1 MIRERSRPADL
12 LVYHGVPPEIRLY
25 RQHLVDTIDRPGT
38 PGDSVG
44 QPVRRKEDLRLVT
57 GRGQFSDDFSLEG
70 QTYAVMVRSPHPH
83 ARIRAIDAR
92 RAAAQPGVLGVFT
105 GADCAADGLGAIPH
119 SPVPSTRHDM
129 KLHGRDGTPVFIG
142 PHLLLPADRAR
153 HVGEA
158 VAMVVADTPG
168 RAMDAA
174 EAVEVDYESLPWIS
188 QWHQALEPGAPVVW
202 DEAPDNTPV
211 DTWFGD
217 KTGTEAA
224 FAGADHVVRLDLHI
238 DRVTA
243 VAMEP
248 RAALGSFDAATGR
261 YTLYAGSGGAVRQKR
276 ELASV
281 LGTDPDNVRVLSFDV
296 GGNFGS
302 RNRAFVEFGLV
313 LWASRKI
320 GRPVKFT
327 ATRSESFL
335 SDYQGRDLATT
346 VELALRA
353 DGRFL
358 ALRASNVSNLGARCV
373 SLSPLSKGSGLV
385 TGSYDIPV
393 ASLRSRAVF
402 TNTMPTQAYRSS
414 GRPEVTYAIERLVDQ
429 AAAQLGF
436 DRVELRRMNLVRDA
450 AFPYRN
456 GTGAVYDSGE
466 YTGNLD
472 RALALADWDGFAAR
486 RSAAEARGKLL
497 GRGLAH
503 YVESSIGSPLERVE
517 LRVDQAGAVRLVIGT
532 QPTGQGHET
541 SFAQEAAAQL
551 GIAMSAID
559 VVTAD
564 TDIVKAGGGSH
575 SGRSMRHAGTVISKA
590 TVMLIEQAR
599 REAAQV
605 LETALDDIT
614 FEDGRFFVAGTDR
627 GLDWFELAQ
636 RIATRTVLEV
646 AADNEMHDPVFP
658 NGCTACECEI
668 DPDTG
673 EMVITRYAAIDD
685 VGRCINPMIVHG
697 QTHGGIA
704 QGVGQAVGEHFAIDR
719 ESGQPVC
726 GSLMDYC
733 LPRADTLPSFATQ
746 IVEVL
751 SPTNPLGI
759 KAGGEGG
766 TTPALA
772 VIVSAVLDALRP
784 LGVQTID
791 MPVTPQKLWRVI
803 HEARARTG
811 ARVGS

>member
-1 MIRERSRPADL
+1 MKGSFN
-12 LVYHGVPPEIRLY
+12 
-25 RQHLVDTIDRPGT
+25 VDTIDLPGNA
-38 PGDSVG
+38 GESVG
-44 QPVRRKEDLRLVT
+44 QPVRRKEDLRLIT
-57 GRGQFSDDFSLEG
+57 GRGRFSDDFRLEG
-70 QTYAVMVRSPHPH
+70 QTWAAMVRSPHPH
-83 ARIRAIDAR
+83 ARIRAIDGSRAR
-92 RAAAQPGVLGVFT
+92 AMPGVLGVFT
-105 GADCAADGLGAIPH
+105 GADAAADGLGPIPH

-129 KLHGRDGTPVFIG
+129 KLHGKGGSTVFIG
-142 PHLLLPADRAR
+142 PHLLLPVDRAR

-158 VAMVVADTPG
+158 VAMVVADSPG
-168 RAMDAA
+168 RALDAA
-174 EAVEVDYESLPWIS
+174 EAVDIDWEPLPWIA
-188 QWHQALEPGAPVVW
+188 QWDEALADGAPSVW
-202 DEAPDNTPV
+202 DEVPDNTPV

-217 KTGTEAA
+217 QAGTEAA
-224 FAGADHVVRLDLHI
+224 FAKADHVVRLDLHI
-238 DRVTA
+238 GRVTA

-248 RAALGSFDAATGR
+248 RSALAHYDAASGH
-261 YTLYAGSGGAVRQKR
+261 YTLWAGSGGAVRQKR

-281 LGTDPDNVRVLSFDV
+281 LGVDPANVRVLSFDV

-313 LWASRKI
+313 MWASRKV

-327 ATRSESFL
+327 ASRSESFL

-346 VELALRA
+346 VELAVRK

-429 AAAQLGF
+429 AAVELGM
-436 DRVELRRMNLVRDA
+436 DRIELRRMNLVRDE

-456 GTGAVYDSGE
+456 GVGAVYDSGE
-466 YTGNLD
+466 YAGNLD
-472 RALALADWDGFAAR
+472 RALRLADWSGFAAR
-486 RSAAEARGKLL
+486 RAQAESRGKLL
-497 GRGLAH
+497 GLGLAH
-503 YVESSIGSPLERVE
+503 YVESSIGSPLERAE
-517 LRVDQAGAVRLVIGT
+517 LKVDPAGRLRLVIGT
-532 QPTGQGHET
+532 QPSGQGHET
-541 SFAQEAAAQL
+541 SFAQVVAAQL
-551 GIAMSAID
+551 GIPVSAID
-559 VVTAD
+559 VVMGD

-575 SGRSMRHAGTVISKA
+575 SGRSMRHAATVISKA

-599 REAAQV
+599 QHAAAV
-605 LETALDDIT
+605 MEVAAADVT
-614 FEDGRFFVAGTDR
+614 FFDGRFTVQGTDR
-627 GLDWFELAQ
+627 SLDWFALAD
-636 RIATRTVLEV
+636 RIKAHTVLEV
-646 AADNEMHDPVFP
+646 GTDNEMHDPVFP
-658 NGCTACECEI
+658 NGCTVCECEI
-668 DPDTG
+668 DPETG
-673 EMVITRYAAIDD
+673 EMIITRYAAIDD

-697 QTHGGIA
+697 QTHGGIV
-704 QGVGQAVGEHFAIDR
+704 QGVGQAVSEQFVIDP

-733 LPRADTLPSFATQ
+733 LPRADTVPSFETE

-784 LGVQTID
+784 LGVTSMD
-791 MPVTPQKLWRVI
+791 MPVTPQKLWRAI
-803 HEARARTG
+803 HDARA
-811 ARVGS
+811 AKAVA